1 VAGSRSGIGGTSIRP
16 APRLPR
22 LDRLL
27 VPRREPRLV
36 DRVPVEDDDAR
47 PEVPEG
53 REPGPDR
60 PDGPVVAGLAATDAT
75 AGDATAGDATAG
87 DATAA
92 IPHTLQ
98 YPSSIVPAHPGV
110 RVQDVMGT
118 PAVVPDG

>member
-1 VAGSRSGIGGTSIRP
+1 VAGSRSGTGGTSISP

-36 DRVPVEDDDAR
+36 DRVPVEDDDDR

-53 REPGPDR
+53 REPGPVGPDR
-60 PDGPVVAGLAATDAT
+60 PDGPVVAGLAAADVTATDAT
-75 AGDATAGDATAG
+75 AGAAA
-87 DATAA
+87 AA

-110 RVQDVMGT
+110 RVQGVMGT
-118 PAVVPDG
+118 PAAVPDG